1 MLKEIGPG
9 FRLTLVFTVLT
20 GLLYPA
26 VMTAISEVIFP
37 KQANG
42 SLVMVDNKVVGSS
55 LIGQNFSKPEYFHP
69 RPSSAG
75 NGYDATASSGSNLG
89 PTSAKLLRGTTKM
102 DDKKNE
108 VVDFDGLNLR
118 IVHYCL
124 DNNIPYESSKP
135 LDQFK
140 DAKGD
145 LDDVKLI
152 KAFND
157 DKSPLVFS
165 AEAPIPADA
174 VTTSASGLDPH
185 ISPANA
191 AAQAARVAKA
201 RNASVDQ
208 VKQLIAQYTE
218 PADLAFLGEPRVN
231 VLILNVAID
240 RQFPVS
246 K

>member
-1 MLKEIGPG
+1 MLKELGPG

-26 VMTAISEVIFP
+26 VMTAISEAIFP

-42 SLVMVDNKVVGSS
+42 SLVTVGDKAVGSS
-55 LIGQNFSKPEYFHP
+55 LIGQNFSKAEYFHP

-108 VVDFDGLNLR
+108 VVDFDGINLR
-118 IVHYCL
+118 IVHYCI
-124 DNNIPYESSKP
+124 DNGIPYESSMP
-135 LDQFK
+135 LEQFK
-140 DAKGD
+140 DAKGE

-157 DKSPLVFS
+157 DKTPLVFS
-165 AEAPIPADA
+165 AKAPIPADA
-174 VTTSASGLDPH
+174 VTASSSGLDPH
-185 ISPANA
+185 ITPANA
-191 AAQAARVAKA
+191 ETQAARVAKA
-201 RNASVDQ
+201 RNTSVDQ

-231 VLILNVAID
+231 VLMLNVGLD
-240 RQFPVS
+240 QRFPVS